1 MCKMI
6 KRGLITLD
14 KSKYSLSKYKCES
27 DDIWL
32 DSACYD
38 AQQSLEFLMKG
49 ILASKGVVVGDEE
62 NDIPKNQGHNIR
74 HLLSRLTKEGFTF
87 DKIDDLTS
95 LANTITSWEEEGR
108 YSPGVHVHEQT
119 LHRVYKIFDSMY
131 NAYIAATGDCP

>member
-1 MCKMI
+1 MTRQK
-6 KRGLITLD
+6 KR
-14 KSKYSLSKYKCES
+14 SCYNQYKCES

-49 ILASKGVVVGDEE
+49 ILASKGVVVGDKE
-62 NDIPKNQGHNIR
+62 NNIPKNQGHNIY
-74 HLLSRLTKEGFTF
+74 HLLSRLTNEGFIF
-87 DKIDDLTS
+87 DKIDDLAS
-95 LANTITSWEEEGR
+95 LASTITSWEEEGR

-131 NAYIAATGDCP
+131 NAYIADAGDCP